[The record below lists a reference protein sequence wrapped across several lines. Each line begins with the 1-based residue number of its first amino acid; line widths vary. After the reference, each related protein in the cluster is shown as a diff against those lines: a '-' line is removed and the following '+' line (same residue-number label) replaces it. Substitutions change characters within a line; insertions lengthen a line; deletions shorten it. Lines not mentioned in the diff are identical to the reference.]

1 MGEINLITMGICLF
15 GRSFQFLTPM
25 FNIYNRWTVAM
36 LDKQVV
42 WFTINAICD
51 LTTSSLTTPR
61 LHGRDSTITLAW
73 DYGRKPRVPFDS
85 DSKKQNGGL
94 KTSPIVALSTCR
106 EIVENSPF
114 TLGPIGLHCQKRGM
128 RCIIWLYERCRHNG
142 AGWASGYEGG
152 NGFANRHS
160 NIKREKSKSKIII
173 TKNTLVTH
181 LWHFIL
187 SSAVASIYEV
197 HVF

>member
-36 LDKQVV
+36 LDKLVV

-61 LHGRDSTITLAW
+61 LHWRDSTITLAW

-85 DSKKQNGGL
+85 DSKKQNGDCCTLKKSWNGL
-94 KTSPIVALSTCR
+94 CG
-106 EIVENSPF
+106 PF

-142 AGWASGYEGG
+142 AGWASGYEGEMG
-152 NGFANRHS
+152 S
-160 NIKREKSKSKIII
+160 QID
-173 TKNTLVTH
+173 TVT
-181 LWHFIL
+181 
-187 SSAVASIYEV
+187 
-197 HVF
+197 